1 MNELSVKL
9 NNVRADTN
17 QASNSIANDKV
28 KKLQDDMEDLSQRL
42 NDNEKLTEKITSEIT
57 VLRSEI
63 NTLEE
68 KIKWC
73 LLDWY

>member
-1 MNELSVKL
+1 M
-9 NNVRADTN
+9 RADTN

-68 KIKWC
+68 KIK
-73 LLDWY
+73 

>member
-1 MNELSVKL
+1 M
-9 NNVRADTN
+9 RADTN

>member
-68 KIKWC
+68 KIK
-73 LLDWY
+73 